1 MDAQARLRVNL
12 TQREFEVAGSEAF
25 VRDWLPRIEAL
36 LARLDDLPPERERE
50 PAAEPAA
57 PAPSQPPVAVVELG
71 SFGEFLQRLPANAT
85 ETDRMLAAGFW
96 MQQRSAD
103 GSFATGDANRRL
115 QEQGIKVGNASQ
127 CVRQSLAAKR
137 VFVVQRGRFRV
148 SQHGRLYLRQL
159 MGPVVPE

>member
-1 MDAQARLRVNL
+1 MNL
-12 TQREFEVAGSEAF
+12 AQREFEVAGSEAF

-36 LARLDDLPPERERE
+36 LARLDDAAPHGAPATEPMA
-50 PAAEPAA
+50 PAAGP
-57 PAPSQPPVAVVELG
+57 PPVGAVELG
-71 SFGEFLQRLPANAT
+71 SFGEVLQRLPASAT

-96 MQQRSAD
+96 TQQRSAD

-115 QEQGIKVGNASQ
+115 LEQGIKVGNASQ

>member
-12 TQREFEVAGSEAF
+12 AQREFEVAGSEAF

-36 LARLDDLPPERERE
+36 LARLDAPQPTHDE
-50 PAAEPAA
+50 PMAEPATAGSGHA
-57 PAPSQPPVAVVELG
+57 PLAAVELG
-71 SFGEFLQRLPANAT
+71 SFGEFLQRLPGSAT

-96 MQQRSAD
+96 MQQRSSD
-103 GSFATGDANRRL
+103 GSFATADANRRL
-115 QEQGIKVGNASQ
+115 LEQGIKVGNASQ

-159 MGPVVPE
+159 MGTVVPE

>member
-12 TQREFEVAGSEAF
+12 AQREFEVAGSEAF

-36 LARLDDLPPERERE
+36 LARLDDVPPHDEPARE
-50 PAAEPAA
+50 PIAPPG
-57 PAPSQPPVAVVELG
+57 PAPGGTVELG
-71 SFGEFLQRLPANAT
+71 SFGEFLQRLPASAT

-115 QEQGIKVGNASQ
+115 LEQGIKVGNASQ